1 MKNNNKFFIA
11 SEVVMGFM
19 VLVLAALMLGE
30 RNRDARAKVSVIV
43 CDSDNS
49 GWAAFKYG
57 VRMAAED
64 RGIEVVI
71 AATESVLSLEEEEA
85 LIKNEIDSGADAVIV
100 QPVPDSGAEEML
112 KRVRKRVPVM
122 LVESPLS
129 GTGEGSALPVTGP
142 DNYAMGAALAEKIL
156 EDYSGNLEGK
166 TVGILSQTM
175 DAEMTALR
183 VDGFCDTLKNT
194 GINLEWFVSGNFDDG
209 GADYLES
216 QARVDFVA
224 ALDDGS
230 LTAAGERASEHGLH
244 GAVVYGIAHST
255 QAAYYLDTGVVECL
269 VVPDEF
275 NVGYQSMSE
284 IADSLEH
291 FFHKEES
298 REVLYTVIRRE
309 TLFSEENQEI
319 LFTMSQ

>member
-1 MKNNNKFFIA
+1 MKNNNKFFIV

-71 AATESVLSLEEEEA
+71 AATESVLSLEQEEA

-112 KRVRKRVPVM
+112 KRMRKRVPVM
-122 LVESPLS
+122 LVEDLTPGDDE
-129 GTGEGSALPVTGP
+129 GTALPVTGP
-142 DNYAMGAALAEKIL
+142 DNYALGAALAEEIL
-156 EDYSGNLEGK
+156 KDYSGNLEGK
-166 TVGILSQTM
+166 TIGIVSRTM
-175 DAEMTALR
+175 DSEMMIRRT
-183 VDGFCDTLKNT
+183 DGFCDTLKDT
-194 GINLEWFVSGNFDDG
+194 GVTLAWFVAGNFDGG

-216 QARVDFVA
+216 QAKVDFVA
-224 ALDDGS
+224 ALDDSS
-230 LTAAGERASEHGLH
+230 LTAAGERAAAHELH

-255 QAAYYLDTGVVECL
+255 QAAYYLDAGVVECL
-269 VVPDEF
+269 AVPDEF

-284 IADSLEH
+284 IADSLRNLLH
-291 FFHKEES
+291 GAES
-298 REVLYTVIRRE
+298 REVSYTIIRRE
-309 TLFSEENQEI
+309 TLFSKENQEI

>member
-1 MKNNNKFFIA
+1 
-11 SEVVMGFM
+11 
-19 VLVLAALMLGE
+19 
-30 RNRDARAKVSVIV
+30 
-43 CDSDNS
+43 
-49 GWAAFKYG
+49 
-57 VRMAAED
+57 
-64 RGIEVVI
+64 
-71 AATESVLSLEEEEA
+71 
-85 LIKNEIDSGADAVIV
+85 
-100 QPVPDSGAEEML
+100 
-112 KRVRKRVPVM
+112 
-122 LVESPLS
+122 
-129 GTGEGSALPVTGP
+129 
-142 DNYAMGAALAEKIL
+142 
-156 EDYSGNLEGK
+156 
-166 TVGILSQTM
+166 
-175 DAEMTALR
+175 MTALR
-183 VDGFCDTLKNT
+183 VDGCCDTLKNT

>member
-1 MKNNNKFFIA
+1 MIKIIKLGL
-11 SEVVMGFM
+11 GFM
-19 VLVLAALMLGE
+19 VGLPRLA
-30 RNRDARAKVSVIV
+30 V
-43 CDSDNS
+43 
-49 GWAAFKYG
+49 
-57 VRMAAED
+57 
-64 RGIEVVI
+64 
-71 AATESVLSLEEEEA
+71 
-85 LIKNEIDSGADAVIV
+85 
-100 QPVPDSGAEEML
+100 
-112 KRVRKRVPVM
+112 
-122 LVESPLS
+122 
-129 GTGEGSALPVTGP
+129 TGEGSALPVTGP
-142 DNYAMGAALAEKIL
+142 DNYAMGTALAEKML